1 MDTKALRQEIL
12 DLAIHGKLVPQD
24 PNDEPASV
32 LLERIKAEKERL
44 IKEGKIKRSKKS
56 AKSSDTP
63 HYENVPFEVPSSW
76 VWTNIEELF
85 FVTKLAG
92 FEYTDCLTKDT
103 ISSNNEVPIV
113 RAQNV
118 RMGYFVE
125 NTNEAI
131 SEALSQQLERSA
143 LTKKC
148 LLMTFIGAGIGD
160 TCIFPALKRCHLAPN
175 VAKIEPY
182 SNKIDLKYA
191 LYYLMSDLGQLGVR
205 GISKSTAQPSLS
217 MATIRSL
224 EIALP
229 PLAEQHRI
237 VAEIEKLFE
246 LIDQIEQGKADLQTI
261 IKQTKSKI
269 LDLAIHGKL
278 VPQDP
283 NDEPAIELLKR
294 INPDFTPCDNGH
306 YSSMIA
312 NGYYDYTNTNPR
324 NGYVSGTNHQNPS
337 LIINGGTF
345 AGGLNTIKN
354 DDGARLVINDG
365 TFTNM
370 SQATVQNHHVTEIK
384 GGTFNTTG
392 SAQYV
397 VDNEGHNGAA
407 NDLGQMT
414 ISGGTLNGKIYVVG
428 AGASLAVTGGT
439 FSDPSALLY
448 LSGNANVKI
457 RLNGDATCNGF
468 KTQSGQSVELDLNNH
483 VLTLAKPTVGSAGTE
498 TNSCQLLKG
507 STVTMKNGTLA
518 SDNDKIMIQNYCNL
532 TLDAMTVRGLN
543 ALYVLSNNCGNILIN
558 NTTINAG
565 TGAYAFDVCGYS
577 TYTDGVKVTVKGTS
591 IINGNVELSKS
602 TGNTEPMELNIEGGT
617 FNGNLVVDSSI
628 TDASSIINVTGTP
641 SFKGTGWD
649 SYIK

>member
-1 MDTKALRQEIL
+1 MMDTKALRQKIL

-63 HYENVPFEVPSSW
+63 HYPYLLPNGWEWCNLEDIVCELKYGTSEKSLSVGKIAVLRMGNITNV
-76 VWTNIEELF
+76 
-85 FVTKLAG
+85 G
-92 FEYTDCLTKDT
+92 T
-103 ISSNNEVPIV
+103 IDYSNLVYSSNNEDIKLYSLEKDDLLFNRTNSSEWVGKTAIYKKEQPAIYAGYLIRIRPILIFSDYLNTV
-113 RAQNV
+113 MNSSYYRNWCYNVKTDAVNQSNINAQK
-118 RMGYFVE
+118 
-125 NTNEAI
+125 
-131 SEALSQQLERSA
+131 LSQLMIPIPPLKEQER
-143 LTKKC
+143 
-148 LLMTFIGAGIGD
+148 IVVE
-160 TCIFPALKRCHLAPN
+160 
-175 VAKIEPY
+175 VAKW
-182 SNKIDLKYA
+182 
-191 LYYLMSDLGQLGVR
+191 
-205 GISKSTAQPSLS
+205 IS
-217 MATIRSL
+217 
-224 EIALP
+224 
-229 PLAEQHRI
+229 
-237 VAEIEKLFE
+237 
-246 LIDQIEQGKADLQTI
+246 LIDTIKNSKEDLQTT
-261 IKQTKSKI
+261 IKQAKSKI
-269 LDLAIHGKL
+269 LNLAIHGKL

-370 SQATVQNHHVTEIK
+370 SQATVQNHHVAEIK
-384 GGTFNTTG
+384 GGIFNTTG

-641 SFKGTGWD
+641 SFIGTGWD